1 MSVYLSTPNQTASIE
16 VRNLGARNKL
26 LFCDFDALAQERFF
40 NELETRFDVRQV
52 TRNPTHNRPAASCIR
67 IRLKA
72 DQTAD
77 FIDEVDSLFQELY
90 EY

>member
-1 MSVYLSTPNQTASIE
+1 MTEYISTPNHTASIE

-40 NELETRFDVRQV
+40 SELEHRYDVREF
-52 TRNPTHNRPAASCIR
+52 TRKPMHNRPAASCIR

>member
-40 NELETRFDVRQV
+40 SELERRYDIRQFS
-52 TRNPTHNRPAASCIR
+52 RSPMHNRPAASCIR

-77 FIDEVDSLFQELY
+77 FIDEVDSLLQELY